1 MFILPK
7 TTFRDRAV
15 ANPNMTETEI
25 LNSGNMQKEPAAE
38 NDVTIVGGGV
48 HGLIYAIHARKVHPE
63 ANLRISVF
71 EKASRPQ
78 WKIGESTLPHF
89 AQWTKSA
96 GMAAEYLLRFFG
108 LHNGLE
114 FFYLDRENPDSYTAF
129 CNNGP
134 PPFLAPGYQL
144 QRSMSELVFTVF
156 AQRLG
161 VNVWHGHAADI
172 QNTKLSADGD
182 SVPIIRQ
189 SDKTQTIVSKSPL
202 VVDGTGR
209 FRQYAS
215 KAARVKRFENFNT
228 DAFFGYFEAIN
239 EDAIPEELD
248 GFEGGHTSHICFPE
262 GWMYLIRM
270 LSWHGSPMANLL
282 DMINY
287 VLDHA
292 ELGTPHDEMPS
303 TYELAEM
310 FGLKTKWIWSIGYAT
325 RDDTTYPADL
335 ASYGSSEGERRFNF
349 ITKKYKKLG
358 DVMRHFALLPDYHG
372 PGTSWYIRKQLSYQ
386 SQVVSGPGW
395 VTIGD
400 GIGFT
405 NPLLSPG
412 INAGMA
418 SSTFAADLTLA
429 GIRAKSEE
437 ERLAVW
443 KRYDDYCASAVPS
456 LHLMNQFLYLTFMHP
471 MLGPRV
477 GFLWTIVIG
486 HALPKYSLPRA
497 AFTVDM
503 KNFAEYATHWLWG
516 SQVDDWVKV
525 AEYTKAKLMPLN
537 LDEPVP
543 QEIVDDVINFSEKVK
558 DEALAAGKYQGFPF
572 RYEGELRNFGPKLEW
587 DEEKYKSQDRFHT
600 QCRECRTWIPCR
612 GDWRKCTACGVVRP
626 FEDCEIMWN
635 VPPDDYELSKFAMVA
650 PNLKSVG
657 KVLEDWVKNR
667 DMNCHCNPMPMDSMG
682 MMEKDMNNMSMEDNM
697 TKAM

>member
-1 MFILPK
+1 MFIKPT
-7 TTFRDRAV
+7 TTFRDLAA
-15 ANPNMTETEI
+15 ANPNMTETEL
-25 LNSGNMQKEPAAE
+25 LNAANPQSEPSAE
-38 NDVTIVGGGV
+38 NDVTIVGGGI
-48 HGLIYAIHARKVHPE
+48 HGLMYAIHARKVHPE
-63 ANLRISVF
+63 ANLNISLF
-71 EKASRPQ
+71 EKAPRPQ

-96 GMAAEYLLRFFG
+96 GMQAEYLLRFFG

-114 FFYLDRENPDSYTAF
+114 FFFLDREKPDEYTAF

-156 AQRLG
+156 AQRHG

-172 QNTKLSADGD
+172 QNTSLSANGD
-182 SVPIIRQ
+182 AVPIIRQ
-189 SDKTQTIVSKSPL
+189 SDKKQTIVAKSPL
-202 VVDGTGR
+202 VIDGTGR
-209 FRQYAS
+209 FRQLAS

-239 EDAIPEELD
+239 EDAIPEELE

-270 LSWHGSPMANLL
+270 LSWHGSPMASLL

-287 VLDHA
+287 ILDHA

-303 TYELAEM
+303 SQELCEM
-310 FGLKTKWIWSIGYAT
+310 FGCQMKWIWSIGYAC

-372 PGTSWYIRKQLSYQ
+372 PGTSWYIRKQLTYQ

-400 GIGFT
+400 GTGFT

-418 SSTFAADLTLA
+418 STTFAAELTLA
-429 GIRAKSEE
+429 SLKADSEE
-437 ERLAVW
+437 QRRAIW
-443 KRYDDYCASAVPS
+443 KKYDDYCAGAVPS
-456 LHLMNQFLYLTFMHP
+456 LNLMNQFLYLTFMHP
-471 MLGPRV
+471 HIGPRV

-486 HALPKYSLPRA
+486 HALPKYSLPKT
-497 AFTVDM
+497 AFTIDL
-503 KNFAEYATHWLWG
+503 KNFPEYATHWLWG

-525 AEYTKAKLMPLN
+525 AEYTVKKLMPLN

-543 QEIVDDVINFSEKVK
+543 QDIVDDVINFSEKVK

-572 RYEGELRNFGPKLEW
+572 RYEGELRNFGPMLEW
-587 DEEKYKSQDRFHT
+587 DEEKYRSQDRFHT
-600 QCRECRTWIPCR
+600 QCRECRTWLPSR
-612 GDWRKCTACGVVRP
+612 GDWRKCSACGVRRP
-626 FEDCEIMWN
+626 LEDCEIQWN
-635 VPPDDYELSKFAMVA
+635 PAPDDYELNKFAMIA
-650 PNLKSVG
+650 PNPKSVG
-657 KVLEDWVKNR
+657 AVLEEWIKKREMD
-667 DMNCHCNPMPMDSMG
+667 CHCNPMPMESSMG
-682 MMEKDMNNMSMEDNM
+682 ME
-697 TKAM
+697 KAM